1 MIRSL
6 VKLGLMLLVAILVY
20 NYFFGTSEE
29 KAQSQQVFGKAR
41 DLVVAGA
48 DIIKSEKHKFDAGK
62 YDKVMDQLGGAYKAV
77 RERAQFVDTKV
88 LKRLDELEQ
97 RKAGLQAQLDS
108 LEEGET
114 PTAAPTPSKKGLKVD
129 PKAQEKL
136 NMKTA
141 DQQRRREQIQRDME
155 QLLQDS
161 ESLLKQA
168 QGQ

>member
-6 VKLGLMLLVAILVY
+6 VKLGLVLLVAILVY

-48 DIIKSEKHKFDAGK
+48 DLIKSEKHKFDAGK
-62 YDKVMDQLGGAYKAV
+62 YDKVMDQLGGAYKTI
-77 RERAQFVDTKV
+77 RDRAQYVDTKV

-97 RKAGLQAQLDS
+97 RKANLEQQLDA
-108 LEEGET
+108 LEESQT
-114 PTAAPTPSKKGLKVD
+114 PTAAPTPSKKGLKTD
-129 PKAQEKL
+129 PRAQEQQ

-141 DQQRRREQIQRDME
+141 DQQRRREQIQREME
-155 QLLQDS
+155 QLLKDS
-161 ESLLKQA
+161 DSLLKQA

>member
-6 VKLGLMLLVAILVY
+6 VKLGLMVLVAILVY
-20 NYFFGTSEE
+20 NYFFGTNEE

-48 DIIKSEKHKFDAGK
+48 DIIKSEKNKFDAGK
-62 YDKVMDQLGGAYKAV
+62 YDKVMDQLGGAYKTI
-77 RERAQFVDTKV
+77 RERAQYVDTKV

-97 RKAGLQAQLDS
+97 RKADLEQQLDA
-108 LEEGET
+108 LEADQT

-129 PKAQEKL
+129 PRAQEKQ

-141 DQQRRREQIQRDME
+141 DLQRRREQLQREME
-155 QLLQDS
+155 RLLQDS
-161 ESLLKQA
+161 DNLLKQA